1 MFQVRSK
8 VAAKLTII
16 KYSFDPNLW
25 KNMHDTNGHYQNGHI
40 IIKHIYIWSFKHSF
54 WRIDHYNL
62 AYEIPSYLYME
73 EEPA

>member
-25 KNMHDTNGHYQNGHI
+25 KNMPKWAY
-40 IIKHIYIWSFKHSF
+40 
-54 WRIDHYNL
+54 YN
-62 AYEIPSYLYME
+62 
-73 EEPA
+73 